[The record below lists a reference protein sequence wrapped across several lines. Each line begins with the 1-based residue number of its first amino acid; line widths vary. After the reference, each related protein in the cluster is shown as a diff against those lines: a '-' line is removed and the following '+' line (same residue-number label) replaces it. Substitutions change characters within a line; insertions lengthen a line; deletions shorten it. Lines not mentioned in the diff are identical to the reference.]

1 MLVFSENF
9 TKWMIAK
16 NIEIYLKTV
25 NVLVAL
31 ISSNC
36 GKSLLSYIIFFCLSV
51 ETSSGF
57 QEKQYVKIV
66 V

>member
-1 MLVFSENF
+1 
-9 TKWMIAK
+9 MIAK

-25 NVLVAL
+25 NVLVVL

-36 GKSLLSYIIFFCLSV
+36 GKSLLSYIIFFCLSF

>member
-1 MLVFSENF
+1 
-9 TKWMIAK
+9 MIAK

-25 NVLVAL
+25 NVKVLVL
-31 ISSNC
+31 ISSSC
-36 GKSLLSYIIFFCLSV
+36 EKSLLSYIIFFCLSF

-57 QEKQYVKIV
+57 HEKQYVKIV